1 MVNILILGCIK
12 YKPDFLEIL
21 TMLNVSPTLSYIY
34 LLGITAILSK
44 IMHKI
49 KLNNCIDIGIFSLSV
64 LLRTV
69 LCFW

>member
-1 MVNILILGCIK
+1 
-12 YKPDFLEIL
+12 
-21 TMLNVSPTLSYIY
+21 MLNVSPTLSYIY